1 MIADNSHSSISE
13 TDYLSQIIPF
23 LLFQGRENGNF
34 VNSGNFSHNNLAI

>member
-13 TDYLSQIIPF
+13 TDYLSQIISF

-34 VNSGNFSHNNLAI
+34 GGFGNLSHNNLAI